1 MLRNVHN
8 IILDELHFIAQ
19 SVFNKILSNKLG
31 GNSCLSIFY
40 CQVQNV
46 TGHHVATNLDK
57 KIKSC
62 CSVDD
67 KFIFLNLT
75 IYEFMMIQQTISQ
88 QCVLCWAK
96 RELFAYPAMFPHF
109 PEHLGSR
116 YVIFLCMCYH
126 GT

>member
-1 MLRNVHN
+1 MS
-8 IILDELHFIAQ
+8 IILFSLNCISLHKVCLI
-19 SVFNKILSNKLG
+19 K
-31 GNSCLSIFY
+31 SCLINWEQLPLYFLLSSAK
-40 CQVQNV
+40 C
-46 TGHHVATNLDK
+46 HWSPLATNLDK

-67 KFIFLNLT
+67 RLFFNLK
-75 IYEFMMIQQTISQ
+75 IYDFRMIQQTISQ

-96 RELFAYPAMFPHF
+96 RELFAYPAMFPHL
-109 PEHLGSR
+109 PEHLASR

>member
-8 IILDELHFIAQ
+8 IILVKLHFITQ
-19 SVFNKILSNKLG
+19 SVFNKILFNKLETAA
-31 GNSCLSIFY
+31 SIFY

-46 TGHHVATNLDK
+46 TGHHVATNLGK

-62 CSVDD
+62 CSADD
-67 KFIFLNLT
+67 RLIFLNLT
-75 IYEFMMIQQTISQ
+75 IYEFLMIQQTISQ

-96 RELFAYPAMFPHF
+96 RELFVYPATFPHL
-109 PEHLGSR
+109 PEHLASR

>member
-8 IILDELHFIAQ
+8 IILVELHLITQ

-31 GNSCLSIFY
+31 GNSCLYFLLSSVK
-40 CQVQNV
+40 C
-46 TGHHVATNLDK
+46 HWPPLATNLDK

-67 KFIFLNLT
+67 RFISLNLT

-96 RELFAYPAMFPHF
+96 RELFVYSAMFPHL
-109 PEHLGSR
+109 PEHLASR

>member
-1 MLRNVHN
+1 MPLYF
-8 IILDELHFIAQ
+8 L
-19 SVFNKILSNKLG
+19 LSSAK
-31 GNSCLSIFY
+31 
-40 CQVQNV
+40 CQWPPL
-46 TGHHVATNLDK
+46 ATNLDK

-67 KFIFLNLT
+67 RYISLNLT

-88 QCVLCWAK
+88 QCVLWWAK
-96 RELFAYPAMFPHF
+96 RKLFVYPAMFPHL
-109 PEHLGSR
+109 PDNLASR